1 MATSPESRSIERLIS
16 ESRKRK
22 KKKNQNQNQNQNA
35 AKSNTARW
43 RTPAEHQ
50 TYSSKLL
57 EALRHVRRTT
67 TNPPSRAVRDA
78 ADRALAAAAKGR
90 TRWSRHILAHRL
102 KLKFKKKKK
111 KPPRAVSGG
120 GDSRSKKS
128 GLDVLKLKGKKKRRL
143 PALQRRVR
151 VLGRLV
157 PGGRKLSFPTL
168 LEEATDYIA
177 ALEMQ
182 VRTMTALTELL
193 SVAGAA
199 AALRR
204 ANDLSSPISEC
215 QGMDEAGPFEVSRKV
230 GHPNF
235 GSYMLKSVQGV
246 MSFSTQ
252 KDILCDGV
260 YA

>member
-1 MATSPESRSIERLIS
+1 MATSPESRSVERLIS

-22 KKKNQNQNQNQNA
+22 KKKNQNQNQNQNQNA
-35 AKSNTARW
+35 AKNNTARW

-102 KLKFKKKKK
+102 KLKFKKKK
-111 KPPRAVSGG
+111 PPRPISGAA
-120 GDSRSKKS
+120 DSRSKKS
-128 GLDVLKLKGKKKRRL
+128 GLDVLKLMGKKKRRL

-157 PGGRKLSFPTL
+157 PGGKKLSFPTL

-193 SVAGAA
+193 SVAGSVTPAA
-199 AALRR
+199 A
-204 ANDLSSPISEC
+204 P
-215 QGMDEAGPFEVSRKV
+215 SR
-230 GHPNF
+230 
-235 GSYMLKSVQGV
+235 
-246 MSFSTQ
+246 
-252 KDILCDGV
+252 
-260 YA
+260 